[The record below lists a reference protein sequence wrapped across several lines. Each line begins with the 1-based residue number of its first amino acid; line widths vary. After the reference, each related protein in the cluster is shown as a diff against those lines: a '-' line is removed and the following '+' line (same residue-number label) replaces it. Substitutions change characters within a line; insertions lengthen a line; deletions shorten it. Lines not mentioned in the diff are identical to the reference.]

1 MKNLTIVIIITLFT
15 FSLSAQKIISSKE
28 INRMYDKNRRHL
40 WFHDGKEINRA
51 PYALQSKYGNIEL
64 VDGKEILIKTFDV
77 NFKTEAGTAYVSD
90 YLFNKEDM
98 ATVNTVKDNITK
110 VYIQR
115 YDYEFNK
122 LGDSIKIT
130 ELAGE
135 LHPTSG
141 RKYKYMTFNIDTYRD
156 EGSKTT
162 LLKCRVYNPDFD
174 TKSYLRLLILDENY
188 NIVYTYEQEVKDKEN
203 SIDMLE
209 YRILDNGEVFF
220 IVAESDKEFLQGLD
234 LIHFNGNQPERIELV
249 PDQAKILST
258 NLSTNSYGNKL
269 IVSLLAKDEDH
280 KKNNRATLTVYD
292 YDFQTETMDRQSY
305 QFDSAKLMPDFGRG
319 FGHFVI
325 SKVQFLKDGSG
336 LFFLGDLNN
345 KNESINSNSTYYYD
359 RNMMILKINK
369 EGEMEWINVLKRNTS
384 SLKIANLNDCID
396 YITEDETLEIV
407 FNGIEKDFVNG
418 IYSPKL
424 GDGGKQPLMFAVRGV
439 TPVKA
444 TIDLFTGDMQ
454 VKKIDFKND
463 EVYALLL
470 SDAQKTDKPGEY
482 IMKLLLNNSPSISVI
497 DFKED

>member
-1 MKNLTIVIIITLFT
+1 MKNFTILIIFTLFT
-15 FSLSAQKIISSKE
+15 FSLSGQKIISSKE

-51 PYALQSKYGNIEL
+51 PYFLQSKYGNIEL
-64 VDGKEILIKTFDV
+64 VDGKEILIKSFDV

-98 ATVNTVKDNITK
+98 ATVNPVRDKENKSK

-135 LHPTSG
+135 LHPTSV
-141 RKYKYMTFNIDTYRD
+141 RKYKYTTFNIDTYRD

-162 LLKCRVYNPDFD
+162 LLKCRVYNSDGD
-174 TKSYLRLLILDENY
+174 SKSYLRLLILDENY

-203 SIDMLE
+203 SIDMLG

-234 LIHFNGNQPERIELV
+234 LIHLNGNQTERSELV

-258 NLSTNSYGNKL
+258 NLSANSYGNKL
-269 IVSLLAKDEDH
+269 IVSLLAKDKDY
-280 KKNNRATLTVYD
+280 KKNNRVTLTVYD
-292 YDFQTETMDRQSY
+292 YDFETETMDRQSY

-336 LFFLGDLNN
+336 LFFLGELNN
-345 KNESINSNSTYYYD
+345 KNESINSNATYFYD
-359 RNMMILKINK
+359 LNMMILKINK
-369 EGEMEWINVLKRNTS
+369 EGEMEWLNVLKRNTS
-384 SLKIANLNDCID
+384 SLKIANLNGCID

-407 FNGIEKDFVNG
+407 FNGIEKDFENG
-418 IYSPKL
+418 IYSPRL
-424 GDGGKQPLMFAVRGV
+424 GGKPSLMFPVRGV

-444 TIDLFTGDMQ
+444 TIDLFTGDIQ
-454 VKKIDFKND
+454 IKRIDFKND
-463 EVYALLL
+463 EVFALFL

-482 IMKLLLNNSPSISVI
+482 IMKILLNNSPNISVI